1 MSVFFKTRAL
11 ERKKKRSFSLGL
23 LVKTRRELPSTKA
36 AFLLCFFDVFEKG
49 RETTTTQTV
58 FISNSSHSL

>member
-1 MSVFFKTRAL
+1 MSSREEKEVFLWVFCSK
-11 ERKKKRSFSLGL
+11 
-23 LVKTRRELPSTKA
+23 RELLSTKA

>member
-1 MSVFFKTRAL
+1 
-11 ERKKKRSFSLGL
+11 
-23 LVKTRRELPSTKA
+23 RELLSTKA